1 MYDKMESITLEQ
13 AGTLANQTMRR
24 VMEGLVE
31 DGLLPRANALA
42 WLDTHAM
49 ILPDKTWAEGL
60 SHGLCKLF
68 GFKSERNFRPTLVK
82 LCGLQG
88 ELDEDPVEN
97 AGGGA

>member
-42 WLDTHAM
+42 WL
-49 ILPDKTWAEGL
+49 
-60 SHGLCKLF
+60 
-68 GFKSERNFRPTLVK
+68 RPTRPLSW
-82 LCGLQG
+82 
-88 ELDEDPVEN
+88 
-97 AGGGA
+97 